1 MTIQKGDIINKPV
14 TVLKVNKG
22 KPSVISV
29 DGREYVWRPDGSPSE
44 KGAGNERTDR
54 R

>member
-1 MTIQKGDIINKPV
+1 MKIQKGDILKKPI
-14 TVLKVNKG
+14 TVLKLKNG
-22 KPSVISV
+22 QPSVISV

-44 KGAGNERTDR
+44 KGAGNERTKR